1 MWKIMDQSS
10 RPRDD
15 LVAMKQEQGKGNWQ
29 HESSPSRSNY
39 NTAMIGSEDLM
50 LIIGGSVKMWVAI
63 SDDGVWFRE
72 KLLSDEAISGKL
84 TANPPSD
91 ISRPKL
97 PVWIPATGL
106 ISWNFFNMPFLL
118 SLYWSVL
125 MLGNAKGIS

>member
-1 MWKIMDQSS
+1 MDQSS

-84 TANPPSD
+84 TAKSSFRYFKPQIASVDSGYRPD
-91 ISRPKL
+91 LLEPFQHAFFIISLVTCASAGKR
-97 PVWIPATGL
+97 
-106 ISWNFFNMPFLL
+106 
-118 SLYWSVL
+118 
-125 MLGNAKGIS
+125 